1 MARSSMIVASWAN
14 VMLYTLEIAMGLQLV
29 ARKPQKKRDLVLEVL
44 PAIVLLI
51 DTVGT
56 VCVSILLYLVRR
68 ITVVPLVPADTCA
81 AVVLCLTLGYAAP
94 HATHDR
100 GLTRDLRRRGFTR

>member
-1 MARSSMIVASWAN
+1 MIVASWAN